1 MRHYQNL
8 HGQSGVVGYAVA
20 DDAIL
25 VEFKKGATYLYTATI
40 LGKEKFEQM
49 KRLAETGKGLS
60 TFISQNIREVFN
72 RKFN

>member
-8 HGQSGVVGYAVA
+8 QGESGVVNYAIA

-25 VEFKKGATYLYTATI
+25 VEFKKGATYLYTAALI
-40 LGKEKFEQM
+40 GKENFDTM
-49 KRLAETGKGLS
+49 KQLAETGKGLS
-60 TFISQNIREVFN
+60 TFISQHIRQLFN